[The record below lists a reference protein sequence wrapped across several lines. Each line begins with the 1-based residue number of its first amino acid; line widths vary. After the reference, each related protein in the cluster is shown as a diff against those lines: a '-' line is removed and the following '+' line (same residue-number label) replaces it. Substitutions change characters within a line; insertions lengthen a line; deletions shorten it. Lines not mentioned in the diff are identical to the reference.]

1 MPAHRSPR
9 VLETCLTGFLASL
22 AALNSDY
29 RFKDYELCLGA
40 VEKALARIA
49 GKDLG
54 SAPISF
60 SSANYA
66 EYIQAYFYPSSF
78 LWGQEGTLRDS
89 GSLRAGDR
97 KPSMKRPCSVQNTH
111 ETTNPKNKGQD
122 MGFFDFLSPNKG
134 QSETGQNISD
144 EDVRRYLSM
153 AVTFSCAYS
162 LEMFAATKR
171 LDGNLSPEEEGFIDL
186 GGYLMFVDAFAST
199 DILTRVAGTQRVFS
213 EDELDA
219 VAKHTNCYTVCTG
232 ALEYAIAFL
241 EPTKDMHGRSGRKIP
256 EQGVAGIL
264 LQGIHE
270 LPGGF
275 LCNNGCAQP
284 AVQNSQLRSYLQ
296 GGRRRTQA
304 DIRREFPR
312 RA

>member
-1 MPAHRSPR
+1 MSPK
-9 VLETCLTGFLASL
+9 VLEACLTGFLASL
-22 AALNSDY
+22 AALNSDC
-29 RFKDYELCLGA
+29 RFKGYELCLGA

-89 GSLRAGDR
+89 DSLRAGDR

-111 ETTNPKNKGQD
+111 ETTHPK
-122 MGFFDFLSPNKG
+122 NKG

-144 EDVRRYLSM
+144 EDVQRYLSM

-186 GGYLMFVDAFAST
+186 GGY
-199 DILTRVAGTQRVFS
+199 
-213 EDELDA
+213 
-219 VAKHTNCYTVCTG
+219 
-232 ALEYAIAFL
+232 
-241 EPTKDMHGRSGRKIP
+241 
-256 EQGVAGIL
+256 
-264 LQGIHE
+264 
-270 LPGGF
+270 
-275 LCNNGCAQP
+275 
-284 AVQNSQLRSYLQ
+284 
-296 GGRRRTQA
+296 
-304 DIRREFPR
+304 
-312 RA
+312 